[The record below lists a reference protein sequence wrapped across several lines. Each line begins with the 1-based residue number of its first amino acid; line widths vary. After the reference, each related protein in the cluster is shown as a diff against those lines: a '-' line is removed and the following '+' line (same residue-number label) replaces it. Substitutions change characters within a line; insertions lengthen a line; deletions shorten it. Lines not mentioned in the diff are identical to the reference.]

1 MFLSACVN
9 VLPVCNASEG
19 QEGAYVP
26 WNTEPPRGYC
36 ELVLWTWVLCLSSQ
50 CSEPA
55 KPSISPGPIVG
66 VLKAAIV
73 RTQRALALTVPQS
86 TSGSLVT
93 PQATISLLQ
102 LVASLGEQRLH
113 HSFLILHSV
122 PFCQSEVIKRLLAQW
137 CRFLSFAFRG

>member
-1 MFLSACVN
+1 MCMGVFVCLCVN

-26 WNTEPPRGYC
+26 WNTVPPRGCC
-36 ELVLWTWVLCLSSQ
+36 ELVLWTWVLCMSSQ

-55 KPSISPGPIVG
+55 EPSISPGSIVC
-66 VLKAAIV
+66 VLKAVIV

-102 LVASLGEQRLH
+102 PVASLGEQRLR
-113 HSFLILHSV
+113 HSFLILHSIPPCVCV
-122 PFCQSEVIKRLLAQW
+122 PARLHLW
-137 CRFLSFAFRG
+137 TK